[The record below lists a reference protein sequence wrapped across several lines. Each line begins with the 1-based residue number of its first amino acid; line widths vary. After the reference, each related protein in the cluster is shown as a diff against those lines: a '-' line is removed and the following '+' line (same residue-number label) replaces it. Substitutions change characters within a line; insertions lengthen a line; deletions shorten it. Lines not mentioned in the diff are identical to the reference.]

1 LKLEGAG
8 VLLNIGAF
16 KRNKFVG
23 VLGAEGSGVWMIFG
37 AAKVHTGVLEL
48 EGAGIY
54 QIPCEFFVSSIG
66 IEREW
71 KYVFKGAGR
80 ME

>member
-1 LKLEGAG
+1 M
-8 VLLNIGAF
+8 V
-16 KRNKFVG
+16 
-23 VLGAEGSGVWMIFG
+23 FG
-37 AAKVHTGVLEL
+37 AAQVHKGVLEL

-54 QIPCEFFVSSIG
+54 EIPREFFVSFIG

-71 KYVFKGAGR
+71 NRFFKGTGR